1 MLSSIAI
8 CLVACNQNA
17 EVGSAAS
24 EPSTAV
30 TLTRVSYGNIRNDMV
45 LSATT
50 AYLNKSVVAAPIAGY
65 VVKVHV
71 RTGDRVKAGQPLFD
85 LESKEQHALASPGMR
100 PITIRAGEDGV
111 VLDVRQQADNYA
123 AEGTALCS
131 LAEENSFVFLLNVP
145 YEQSA
150 HAVAGKA
157 CTLVLPDDTRL
168 AATIGR
174 ALAVMNAE
182 SQSRPVMAYA
192 DAPFL
197 PEGMSVKALL
207 PVDETAEQMMILPKR
222 AVQSDE
228 TLTGHWVMKLLN
240 DSTAVKVPVEIGD
253 SNADSVEV
261 RGDLTPDDRIVLT
274 GGYALADSS
283 RIVIHEE

>member
-100 PITIRAGEDGV
+100 PITIRVGEDGV

-197 PEGMSVKALL
+197 PEGMNVKALL